1 MKTKLISLQTILL
14 TVLVLFIFS
23 ASTNA
28 QVSQELRTT
37 VTRQISIPFRGWS
50 KVYNVGETIN
60 LFSYEKKSGKYHFG
74 IYSNDFAFFN
84 SDG

>member
-28 QVSQELRTT
+28 QVQWGQVS
-37 VTRQISIPFRGWS
+37 VSP
-50 KVYNVGETIN
+50 NV
-60 LFSYEKKSGKYHFG
+60 
-74 IYSNDFAFFN
+74 
-84 SDG
+84 

>member
-37 VTRQISIPFRGWS
+37 VTRQ
-50 KVYNVGETIN
+50 
-60 LFSYEKKSGKYHFG
+60 FG